1 MGYHMGSLPQN
12 PGFPNEFF
20 QVSNHPEYLPGRNH
34 LGELFRMKG
43 ILMKEQRETRI
54 LANQCDYRRSA
65 VFGPTATVA
74 KQDV

>member
-1 MGYHMGSLPQN
+1 
-12 PGFPNEFF
+12 
-20 QVSNHPEYLPGRNH
+20 
-34 LGELFRMKG
+34 MKG